1 MRLPILLALCGL
13 FMSSVTLAQD
23 DLYLSPST
31 NKTVENSLIIT
42 PDGNV
47 GIGKESPENALE
59 VNGRIHAK
67 SVKVDLEGWADF
79 VFEPDYNLPSLKQI
93 EARSEL
99 YRPLSVY
106 NLPSLKQIEAY
117 IAQNGHLEG
126 IPSEADALSNGI
138 DLGQM
143 NTLLL
148 QKVEELTLH
157 LIDKD
162 KKINELEARLA
173 RLEALIEN
181 KD

>member
-93 EARSEL
+93 EA
-99 YRPLSVY
+99 
-106 NLPSLKQIEAY
+106 Y